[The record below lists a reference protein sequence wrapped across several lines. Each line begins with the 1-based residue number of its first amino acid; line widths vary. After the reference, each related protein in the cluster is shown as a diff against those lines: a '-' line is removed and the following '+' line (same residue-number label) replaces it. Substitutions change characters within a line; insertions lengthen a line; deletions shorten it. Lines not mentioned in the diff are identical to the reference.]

1 MIRAIFFDLDGTL
14 IDRAGPW
21 QRCVADFLGRH
32 PEAFS
37 PEAHAGLLLELA
49 GVADSP
55 FLDRRMVARVVS
67 RRFPALGMTPAAIA
81 SDLAERL
88 PGFVEPDP
96 AVLDLVRD
104 LSGRYK
110 TAIVSNGSRRIQRAK
125 LDRAGLAGATGRV
138 FISGEMGVRKPEPEL
153 FRRVLDWAGVAPEDA
168 LIVGDHPHDDIFGG
182 QRAGLMT
189 CAVGGRYGPTWRPQ
203 PDLRIGRVVELP
215 GVLG

>member
-21 QRCVADFLGRH
+21 HRCVADFLDRH
-32 PEAFS
+32 PGAFS
-37 PEAHAGLLLELA
+37 PEARAGLLLELA

-67 RRFPALGMTPAAIA
+67 RTFPALGMTPAAIA
-81 SDLAERL
+81 ADLAARL
-88 PGFVEPDP
+88 PGFVEPDT
-96 AVLDLVRD
+96 AVLDMVGA
-104 LSGRYK
+104 LSRRFK
-110 TAIVSNGSRRIQRAK
+110 TAIVSNGSRRVQRAK

-138 FISGEMGVRKPEPEL
+138 FISGEVGVRKPEPGL
-153 FRRVLDWAGVAPEDA
+153 FRRALDWAGVAPEDA
-168 LIVGDHPHDDIFGG
+168 LIVGDHPFEDILGG

-189 CAVGGRYGPTWRPQ
+189 CAVGGRYDGAWPQ